1 MELVIVLIVIIII
14 QYLIIC
20 HKDNTIECL
29 KDKIDYIVYGGNNGK
44 K

>member
-1 MELVIVLIVIIII
+1 MELVIVLLIIIAI
-14 QYLIIC
+14 QYIIIC

-29 KDKIDYIVYGGNNGK
+29 KDKIDYIVFGGNNGK